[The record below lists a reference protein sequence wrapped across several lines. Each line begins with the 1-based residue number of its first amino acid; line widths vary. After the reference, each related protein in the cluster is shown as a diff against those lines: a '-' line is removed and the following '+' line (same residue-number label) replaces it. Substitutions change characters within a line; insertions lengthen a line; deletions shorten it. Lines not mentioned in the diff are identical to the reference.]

1 MGTALVLIGGR
12 SAVPA
17 ISGILQFLDSV
28 NKIKFLVCKGEQYE
42 KLQRTAYSFIKSKK
56 ESVDFAS
63 DRDVK
68 VVDPYNFTQVLEA
81 LTELLAG
88 EEEVSFASLAS
99 APQMMSIATY
109 DFLQKKFPTATIFT
123 VSTDQGIIVPL
134 KENESPIPFKAK
146 LSVED
151 YIRACGHEI
160 YRRKAED
167 SFTFQN
173 QNQLKELVFDFAQ
186 NIESV
191 DSILSEIRR
200 QAGKGSDSIRSAQK
214 VFFDDDLINKNNLVK
229 FFAIKFLEK
238 LQEQFLIKDLDT
250 ASEISFYVNRKQFSF
265 LRGDWLELL
274 VYLKAQDC
282 GFDSVEPSIELNNFN
297 GEIDLFCLHNS
308 NPLICECK
316 TGKSDKSE
324 ILKLRNIAEKL
335 GESYCLKILVVS
347 AKEISDEI
355 QQEAKNSRVK
365 IFNGTDL
372 INLPNLLKK
381 EMENPEYTRR

>member
-17 ISGILQFLDSV
+17 ISGILQFLDDIS
-28 NKIKFLVCKGEQYE
+28 KIKFLVCNGEEYE

-56 ESVDFAS
+56 GSVDFAS
-63 DRDVK
+63 DRDVR
-68 VVDPYNFTQVLEA
+68 VVDPYNFTQILEA

-99 APQMMSIATY
+99 APQTMSIASY
-109 DFLQKKFPTATIFT
+109 GFLQNRFPTATIFT
-123 VSTDQGIIVPL
+123 VSTDQAIIVPL
-134 KENESPIPFKAK
+134 KENEFPIPFRAK

-160 YRRKAED
+160 YKRKAED

-173 QNQLKELVFDFAQ
+173 QDRLKELVFYFAE

-200 QAGKGSDSIRSAQK
+200 QAGKGSDSIKSNQK
-214 VFFDDDLINKNNLVK
+214 VSFSNDLINNNNLVRT
-229 FFAIKFLEK
+229 FVDQFLEK
-238 LQEQFLIKDLDT
+238 LKAQSLIELDT
-250 ASEISFYVNRKQFSF
+250 SSEISFLVTPRQYSF
-265 LRGDWLELL
+265 LQGGWLELL
-274 VYLKAQDC
+274 VYLQAQDC

-316 TGKSDKSE
+316 TGKFDKKS
-324 ILKLRNIAEKL
+324 IFKLRNIAEKL

-347 AKEISDEI
+347 AKEIPDEI
-355 QQEAKNSRVK
+355 EQEAKNSRVK
-365 IFNGTDL
+365 IFNGRDL
-372 INLPNLLKK
+372 SNLPDLFKK

>member
-17 ISGILQFLDSV
+17 ISGILQFLNDIS
-28 NKIKFLVCKGEQYE
+28 KIKFLVCRGEEYD

-56 ESVDFAS
+56 ESVDFES
-63 DRDVK
+63 DRDVR

-99 APQMMSIATY
+99 APQTMSIASY

-123 VSTDQGIIVPL
+123 VSTDQAIIVPL

-160 YRRKAED
+160 YKRKAED
-167 SFTFQN
+167 SFTFQK
-173 QNQLKELVFDFAQ
+173 QDQLKELVFYFAE

-200 QAGKGSDSIRSAQK
+200 QAGKGSDSIKSAQK
-214 VFFDDDLINKNNLVK
+214 VSFSDDLINKNNLARSPV
-229 FFAIKFLEK
+229 IRFLEK
-238 LQEQFLIKDLDT
+238 LQEQSLIEQLDV
-250 ASEISFYVNRKQFSF
+250 SSDISFRVNPKQFSF
-265 LRGDWLELL
+265 LQGEWLELL
-274 VYLKAQDC
+274 VYLQAQDC
-282 GFDSVEPSIELNNFN
+282 NFDSVEPSIELNNFN

-316 TGKSDKSE
+316 TGKFDKRE
-324 ILKLRNIAEKL
+324 ILKLRNNAEKL
-335 GESYCLKILVVS
+335 GESYCLKILIVS
-347 AKEISDEI
+347 AKEIPDEI

-372 INLPNLLKK
+372 INLPYLLRE